1 MSIVTD
7 VILPIALAF
16 IMFAL
21 GLGLTF
27 DDFARVATRP
37 RDFIV
42 GALSQIVLLPLVA
55 FALVSVWPLPPELAL
70 GVMIIAAAPGG
81 VTSNILTA
89 FARGDVALSISL
101 TAIISLLSVITIP
114 IIVVFSYGQ
123 LIGGDAGDVSV
134 AGTAIS
140 VFVIVTVPVMIGLLV
155 RRFAEGFAIR
165 FESVAGKISTALF
178 VLVLAGAIFAER
190 NNIVDYF
197 AQAGLVT
204 LVLNVAMMALAYLVA
219 QIFASGLRQRI
230 AISIEC
236 GLQNGTLAIAVAA
249 LLFGGGLATIPAA
262 TYSLIMFATAL
273 IFIALLRRNV
283 ALSADTLS
291 G

>member
-1 MSIVTD
+1 MSIVID
-7 VILPIALAF
+7 VFLPIALAF

-27 DDFARVATRP
+27 ADFARVAKKP

-42 GALSQIVLLPLVA
+42 GAASQLILLPAVA
-55 FALVSVWPLPPELAL
+55 FALVSVWSLPPELAL

-101 TAIISLLSVITIP
+101 TAVISLVCVVTIP
-114 IIVVFSYGQ
+114 FIVVFAHGQ
-123 LIGGDAGDVSV
+123 LMGGDAVGDVSV
-134 AGTAIS
+134 GKTALS
-140 VFVIVTVPVMIGLLV
+140 VFVIVTVPVVLGLLV
-155 RRFAEGFAIR
+155 RQFASGFAIGVKR
-165 FESVAGKISTALF
+165 IAERVSTILF
-178 VLVLAGAIFAER
+178 VIVLLGAIIKER
-190 NNIVDYF
+190 DNIVAYF

-204 LVLNVAMMALAYLVA
+204 LALNVAMMVLAYGIA
-219 QIFASGLRQRI
+219 RIFASGSRQRI

-236 GLQNGTLAIAVAA
+236 GLQNGTLAIAVAT
-249 LLFGGGLATIPAA
+249 LMFGGGLVAVPAA

-273 IFIALLRRNV
+273 IYIALLRRGG
-283 ALSADTLS
+283 AAATD
-291 G
+291 

>member
-1 MSIVTD
+1 MGIVTD
-7 VILPIALAF
+7 VFLPLALAF

-27 DDFARVATRP
+27 ADFARVAKAP
-37 RDFIV
+37 RDFLI
-42 GALSQIVLLPLVA
+42 GAASQLILLPAVA
-55 FALVSVWPLPPELAL
+55 FALVSIWSLPPELAL

-101 TAIISLLSVITIP
+101 TAVISLVCVVTIP
-114 IIVVFSYGQ
+114 FIVVFAHGQ
-123 LIGGDAGDVSV
+123 LMGGDAVGDVSV
-134 AGTAIS
+134 GKTALS
-140 VFVIVTVPVMIGLLV
+140 VFAIVTVPVVLGLLV
-155 RRFAEGFAIR
+155 RQFASGFATR
-165 FESVAGKISTALF
+165 FERIAGRVSTILF
-178 VLVLAGAIFAER
+178 VIVLLGAIAKER
-190 NNIVDYF
+190 DNIVAYF

-204 LVLNVAMMALAYLVA
+204 LALNVAMMVLAYGIARV
-219 QIFASGLRQRI
+219 FASGPKQRI

-236 GLQNGTLAIAVAA
+236 GLQNGTLAIAVAT
-249 LLFGGGLATIPAA
+249 LLFGGGLVAVPAA

-273 IFIALLRRNV
+273 IYIALLRRGG
-283 ALSADTLS
+283 AT

>member
-1 MSIVTD
+1 MGIVTD
-7 VILPIALAF
+7 VVLPLALAF

-27 DDFARVATRP
+27 ADFSRVAARP

-42 GALSQIVLLPLVA
+42 GAASQIFLLPLVA
-55 FALVSVWPLPPELAL
+55 LVLVSVWPLAPELAL

-81 VTSNILTA
+81 VTSNILTS

-114 IIVVFSYGQ
+114 LIVVFSYSR
-123 LIGGDAGDVSV
+123 LVGGDAGEVSI

-140 VFVIVTVPVMIGLLV
+140 VFVIVTVPVVVGVLV
-155 RRFAEGFAIR
+155 RRFASGFATG
-165 FESVAGKISTALF
+165 FEPVARKVSTALF
-178 VLVLAGAIFAER
+178 VLVLIGAILQER
-190 NNIVDYF
+190 DNVVAYF

-204 LVLNVAMMALAYLVA
+204 LVLNVVMMVLAYYLA
-219 QIFASGLRQRI
+219 KLFATGPRQRI
-230 AISIEC
+230 AISMEC
-236 GLQNGTLAIAVAA
+236 GLQNGTLAIAVAT
-249 LLFGGGLATIPAA
+249 LLFGGGAAVIPAA

-273 IFIALLRRNV
+273 IFIAILRRTSPV
-283 ALSADTLS
+283 AAE
-291 G
+291 

>member
-7 VILPIALAF
+7 VFLPLALAF

-27 DDFARVATRP
+27 DDFARVAKKP

-42 GALSQIVLLPLVA
+42 GAASQLILLPAVA
-55 FALVSVWPLPPELAL
+55 FALVSIWSLPPELAL

-101 TAIISLLSVITIP
+101 TAVISLVCVVTIP
-114 IIVVFSYGQ
+114 FIVVLAHGH
-123 LIGGDAGDVSV
+123 LMGGDAVDDVSV
-134 AGTAIS
+134 GKTALS
-140 VFVIVTVPVMIGLLV
+140 VFVIVTVPAVLGLLV
-155 RRFAEGFAIR
+155 RHFASGFAIR
-165 FESVAGKISTALF
+165 FERIAGRVSTILF
-178 VLVLAGAIFAER
+178 IIVLLGAIIKER
-190 NNIVDYF
+190 DNIVSSF

-204 LVLNVAMMALAYLVA
+204 LTLNVTMMVLAYLVA
-219 QIFASGLRQRI
+219 RAFASGARQRI

-236 GLQNGTLAIAVAA
+236 GLQNGTLAIAVAT
-249 LLFGGGLATIPAA
+249 LMFGGGLVAVPAA

-273 IFIALLRRNV
+273 IYIALLRRGGSV
-283 ALSADTLS
+283 ATD
-291 G
+291 

>member
-1 MSIVTD
+1 MSSVTD
-7 VILPIALAF
+7 VFLPLALAF

-27 DDFARVATRP
+27 DDFARVAKAP

-42 GALSQIVLLPLVA
+42 GAASQLILLPAVA
-55 FALVSVWPLPPELAL
+55 FALVSIWSLPPELAL

-101 TAIISLLSVITIP
+101 TAVISLVCVVTIP
-114 IIVVFSYGQ
+114 FIVVFAHGQ
-123 LIGGDAGDVSV
+123 FMGGDALGNVSV
-134 AGTAIS
+134 AKTAIS
-140 VFVIVTVPVMIGLLV
+140 VFAIVTVPVTLGLLV
-155 RRFAEGFAIR
+155 RRFAAAFAIR
-165 FESVAGKISTALF
+165 FERIAGRVSTVLF
-178 VLVLAGAIFAER
+178 IVVLLGAIIKER
-190 NNIVDYF
+190 DNIVGYF

-204 LVLNVAMMALAYLVA
+204 LTLNVVMMVIAYLIARV
-219 QIFASGLRQRI
+219 FASGARQRI

-236 GLQNGTLAIAVAA
+236 GLQNGTLALAVAM
-249 LLFGGGLATIPAA
+249 LLFGGGLVSVPAA

-273 IFIALLRRNV
+273 IYIAVLRRGG
-283 ALSADTLS
+283 ATPD
-291 G
+291 

>member
-1 MSIVTD
+1 MGVVTD
-7 VILPIALAF
+7 VVLPIALAF

-27 DDFARVATRP
+27 DDFAQVAKRP

-42 GALSQIVLLPLVA
+42 GAVSQVVLLPAIA
-55 FALVSVWPLPPELAL
+55 FALVSVWNLPPALAL

-101 TAIISLLSVITIP
+101 TAVISLLCVITIP
-114 IIVVFSYGQ
+114 LIVVFSHAR
-123 LIGGDAGDVSV
+123 LIGGDTGSDVSV
-134 AGTAIS
+134 ASTAIG
-140 VFVIVTVPVMIGLLV
+140 VFVIVTVPVLIGLMV
-155 RRFAEGFAIR
+155 RRFAERFAMGFEPMAR
-165 FESVAGKISTALF
+165 HISTGLF
-178 VLVLAGAIFAER
+178 VLVLAGAIFQER
-190 NNIVDYF
+190 NNIIGYF

-204 LVLNVAMMALAYLVA
+204 LVLNVVMMVVSYLVA
-219 QIFASGLRQRI
+219 WLFATGLRQRI

-236 GLQNGTLAIAVAA
+236 GLQNGTLAIAVGT
-249 LLFGGGLATIPAA
+249 LLFGGGLAVVPAA

-273 IFIALLRRNV
+273 LFVAFLRRSV
-283 ALSADTLS
+283 PV